1 MITDQQRRVYDFI
14 RAYINIHG
22 VSPSYAEIAKG
33 LSLTARGNIHRIVH
47 KIHKAGMI
55 SVRGKKFRS
64 IRIADKSVQA
74 ISEL

>member
-47 KIHKAGMI
+47 KIYKAGMI
-55 SVRGKKFRS
+55 SIKSKRFRS
-64 IRIADKSVQA
+64 IRIADKSVQT
-74 ISEL
+74 ISSL